1 MQTTLQNT
9 EKNRKQMVSLVLLA
23 LSIVIGFFFTM
34 DQGYGY
40 IEKKDALEAT
50 KKEAAEKK

>member
-9 EKNRKQMVSLVLLA
+9 EKNRRQIISLILLI

-40 IEKKDALEAT
+40 IEKKDTLEAT
-50 KKEAAEKK
+50 KKEASEKK